1 MSSDIFSFKQ
11 FNVRHNRSSM
21 KVGID
26 SILLGSW
33 VNVEFAN
40 NILDVGT
47 GCGILSLMCAQRN
60 QNAIIEGIDVHAESV
75 EEANENFFN
84 SPWSNRLSAK
94 VRSYNDVIE
103 KKYDLII
110 SNPPFFNS
118 GIERIVNPRE
128 CARHQSSLSPTSL
141 LSKGKDILVE
151 NGVIGLI
158 FPFCQFKE
166 VVEMAELNRMHLIR
180 AAKIKGRRE
189 LEFKRIMMEF
199 QMGENLNFEPVW
211 KEIVLEDLPGSPSEE
226 FKRLCKNFYLKF

>member
-128 CARHQSSLSPTSL
+128 CARHQYSLSPTSL

-151 NGVIGLI
+151 NGVISLI

-211 KEIVLEDLPGSPSEE
+211 KEIVLEDLPGSPSDE
-226 FKRLCKNFYLKF
+226 FKRLCKDFYLKF

>member
-60 QNAIIEGIDVHAESV
+60 QNAIIEGIDVHSESV

>member
-1 MSSDIFSFKQ
+1 
-11 FNVRHNRSSM
+11 M

-60 QNAIIEGIDVHAESV
+60 QNAIIEGIDVHSESV